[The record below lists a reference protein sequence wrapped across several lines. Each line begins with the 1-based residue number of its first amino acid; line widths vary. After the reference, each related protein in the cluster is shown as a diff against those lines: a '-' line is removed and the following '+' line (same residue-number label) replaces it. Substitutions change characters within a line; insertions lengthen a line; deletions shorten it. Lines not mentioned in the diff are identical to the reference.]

1 MSFLNKVTH
10 RSKTNIRVLYVS
22 MTMSLK
28 TSYEP
33 YTNTSSRTRKL
44 GRPGKTI
51 FQSLEFEHL
60 KLEFKLSNSLRL
72 ESWIHASI
80 VNTVTR
86 QMELFSLKV
95 EKSSIWWL
103 PDLKDRGLIFCFCQ
117 NRNHS
122 PNYLPTYFVNFLFF
136 FYFCWVI
143 TNYTGVNFNF
153 NFI

>member
-1 MSFLNKVTH
+1 VSFLNKVTH

-22 MTMSLK
+22 MIMSLK

-95 EKSSIWWL
+95 AELGKIKDLMTSRFKRSWLDFLLLSKSESL
-103 PDLKDRGLIFCFCQ
+103 
-117 NRNHS
+117 
-122 PNYLPTYFVNFLFF
+122 T
-136 FYFCWVI
+136 
-143 TNYTGVNFNF
+143 
-153 NFI
+153 

>member
-1 MSFLNKVTH
+1 
-10 RSKTNIRVLYVS
+10 
-22 MTMSLK
+22 MSLK

-80 VNTVTR
+80 VNTDASNGIV
-86 QMELFSLKV
+86 
-95 EKSSIWWL
+95 
-103 PDLKDRGLIFCFCQ
+103 
-117 NRNHS
+117 
-122 PNYLPTYFVNFLFF
+122 FLESGRAWKNQGFDDF
-136 FYFCWVI
+136 QI
-143 TNYTGVNFNF
+143 
-153 NFI
+153 